1 MVITFASSW
10 VEQSFVYTG
19 LFCLKSCW
27 ETWDSFVWDCNGRGS
42 GKVYFSPQGLIRVM
56 FFHVLSDDNVNLGVK
71 CCQEC
76 DLRLLQQ
83 EDQFKMWNDK
93 ECVLLCQH
101 LPNKGRRGSKHLSKH
116 GEKWEMVEAWWL
128 KSRVIPDGV
137 NLGPPLIWLT
147 HSKI

>member
-19 LFCLKSCW
+19 LFCLKAVGKLGIHLSGIVMG
-27 ETWDSFVWDCNGRGS
+27 EVQGRS
-42 GKVYFSPQGLIRVM
+42 ISPQGLIRVM

-76 DLRLLQQ
+76 DLRHLQQ

-116 GEKWEMVEAWWL
+116 GEKWEMVEA
-128 KSRVIPDGV
+128 
-137 NLGPPLIWLT
+137 
-147 HSKI
+147 